1 MTAISART
9 SNTWI
14 KPPRV
19 YELTTPRNHRTNR
32 TTKSV
37 HNMALLAMVERQRAS
52 APHTLVRRDDDRRP
66 RSRRLTKH
74 LVCQRCN
81 GAYEH
86 PPPSFSVSPA
96 RCCVEVYRDDPP
108 QGSPHAVDESRY
120 CAA

>member
-9 SNTWI
+9 SNKWI

-37 HNMALLAMVERQRAS
+37 HSMALLAMVERHRAS
-52 APHTLVRRDDDRRP
+52 APAHRVRRDDDRRP
-66 RSRRLTKH
+66 SSRRLTKH
-74 LVCQRCN
+74 LVCQRCHAAD
-81 GAYEH
+81 GH
-86 PPPSFSVSPA
+86 PPPSFTVSPA
-96 RCCVEVYRDDPP
+96 RCCVEAYRDDPP
-108 QGSPHAVDESRY
+108 QGSLQTVDESRY